1 MIQIRAYRKEDRKD
15 VERICR
21 VTDPNGFPP
30 EYLYTLYLDYYIE
43 DEGALALVADTD
55 GKTAGYILCAP
66 DYEVWK
72 KRMREKYL
80 PPADERTRLDGE
92 ESILFYSPYAHKYP
106 AHMHIDIDP
115 SFQRKGIGTA
125 LVDALSGILREKKI
139 PGLMLGVDK
148 ANVKGVSFYR
158 KYGFEK
164 LDSEGSVYGLLLL

>member
-1 MIQIRAYRKEDRKD
+1 MTGIRAYRKEDRKE

-21 VTDPNGFPP
+21 VTDPNNFPL
-30 EYLYTLYLDYYIE
+30 EYLYTLYLNYYIE
-43 DEGALALVADTD
+43 DEEALALVADSD

-66 DYEVWK
+66 DYEIWK

-80 PPADERTRLDGE
+80 PSADERTRRDGE
-92 ESILFYSPYAHKYP
+92 ESILFYSPYALQYP

-115 SFQRKGIGTA
+115 SFQRTGIGTA
-125 LVDALSGILREKKI
+125 LVDALSSILRERKI
-139 PGLMLGVDK
+139 PGLMLGVDM

-164 LDSEGSVYGLLLL
+164 LESEGSAYGLLLL